1 MTAIVT
7 AALVTGA
14 TGFIGSA
21 LTRRLASS
29 GARTTCL
36 VREDGPASGKLAAI
50 PGVSVVRPKSFEP
63 EALRA
68 ALSDVPM
75 DTVFHLA
82 SYGVR
87 STQRDPAHLI
97 EGNVGLLELLL
108 SSTAGRPVHR
118 FIYTGSCSE
127 YGPVAEP
134 ERITELHPVAPTSA
148 YGSAKAVMEARGV
161 AIAGDLGIPFV
172 PLRLFGVYG
181 VGEPEHRLIPH
192 LARHL
197 IQGETPSLTGG
208 QQTRDL
214 TYVDDVVEALI
225 QAATAPRIA
234 LQTPY
239 NVCSGVPVQIRAVAE
254 RVAIALGKPA
264 ANLGLG
270 HLPYRGD
277 EPMWI
282 VGDPSKFQEATGWQ
296 PQISLGEGIR
306 RVIAS
311 LVGA

>member
-29 GARTTCL
+29 GSRTTCL

-108 SSTAGRPVHR
+108 SST
-118 FIYTGSCSE
+118 
-127 YGPVAEP
+127 
-134 ERITELHPVAPTSA
+134 
-148 YGSAKAVMEARGV
+148 
-161 AIAGDLGIPFV
+161 
-172 PLRLFGVYG
+172 
-181 VGEPEHRLIPH
+181 
-192 LARHL
+192 
-197 IQGETPSLTGG
+197 
-208 QQTRDL
+208 
-214 TYVDDVVEALI
+214 
-225 QAATAPRIA
+225 
-234 LQTPY
+234 
-239 NVCSGVPVQIRAVAE
+239 
-254 RVAIALGKPA
+254 
-264 ANLGLG
+264 
-270 HLPYRGD
+270 
-277 EPMWI
+277 
-282 VGDPSKFQEATGWQ
+282 
-296 PQISLGEGIR
+296 
-306 RVIAS
+306 
-311 LVGA
+311 